1 MTLNSRQNPS
11 VVSAALVSQCEG
23 FLMCAEGKENMDEDV
38 EDVCGHPACCHE
50 GESSEAHASSSIQR
64 RLNGRVLFSRTGTAV
79 KLTEALLE
87 KKGGK

>member
-1 MTLNSRQNPS
+1 
-11 VVSAALVSQCEG
+11 
-23 FLMCAEGKENMDEDV
+23 MDEDV
-38 EDVCGHPACCHE
+38 EDVCGHLARCHE

-87 KKGGK
+87 EEGKEKAGNVEKMLAKHVNVSQFSEF